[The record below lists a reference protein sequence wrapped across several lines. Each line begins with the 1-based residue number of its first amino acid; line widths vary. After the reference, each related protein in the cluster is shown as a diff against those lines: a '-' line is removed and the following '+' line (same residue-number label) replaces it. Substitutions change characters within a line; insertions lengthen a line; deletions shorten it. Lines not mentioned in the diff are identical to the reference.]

1 MARVLPFAALLPSL
15 ESHLTA
21 DEGDSPA
28 HAPPRTAS
36 IRPLLERV
44 DPTAELGRLRAAGS
58 VLRDTRP
65 ALYLAEVYSPAG
77 RLGGPPVRFLLC
89 ALAPEAA
96 EPLEHDPYRPRSPQV
111 EPALT
116 LAADD
121 HGVLRGLLAEAAER
135 SSTVWQGT
143 FEGAPVAL
151 RRIEPSPVAR
161 RIQAVL
167 DEAPLRPL
175 AELDAQ
181 RPSLAAVVPLSDPG
195 LHLEPVHRAVRGLET
210 FDEGTFLT
218 LVAAYARLYDLE
230 EPLTTPR
237 GLAAAHER
245 LATLIR
251 GHHAVLLVLP
261 GGRGKILRF
270 RQGLDLAHLK
280 GAPRSPTLRS
290 LDLALLNALVLRTVL
305 GIQEPD
311 APAHPQVYAVQG
323 LEELV
328 RGVQEGVFQVGFALN
343 PPPLWEVRAVM
354 EAAQTLPPR
363 TLRVEPAPPAGLLF
377 LDPEA

>member
-1 MARVLPFAALLPSL
+1 MARVLPFSALLPSL

-21 DEGDSPA
+21 DDGGCPFN
-28 HAPPRTAS
+28 APPRS
-36 IRPLLERV
+36 SYIRPLLDRV
-44 DPTAELGRLRAAGS
+44 DPAAELGRLRAAGA

-65 ALYLAEVYSPAG
+65 ALYLAEVYSSAG

-89 ALAPEAA
+89 ALSPDAA
-96 EPLEHDPYRPRSPQV
+96 EPLETEPYRPRSAQV
-111 EPALT
+111 EPTIT

-135 SSTVWQGT
+135 SSAVWQGT
-143 FEGAPVAL
+143 FEEAPMSL

-175 AELDAQ
+175 AELDER
-181 RPSLAAVVPLSDPG
+181 RPSLAAIVPLSDPG
-195 LHLEPVHRAVRGLET
+195 LHFEPVHRAIRGLDT
-210 FDEGTFLT
+210 FDEDTFLT
-218 LVAAYARLYDLE
+218 LVTAYARVYELE
-230 EPLTTPR
+230 EPLTTSR
-237 GLAAAHER
+237 GVAAAHER
-245 LATLIR
+245 LATLVR

-305 GIQEPD
+305 GIKDPED
-311 APAHPQVYAVQG
+311 AGHPQVFAVQG
-323 LEELV
+323 VESLV
-328 RGVQEGVFQVGFALN
+328 RGVHAGMFQVGFALN

-354 EAAQTLPPR
+354 EAAQTLPAK